1 MEQERKLSE
10 HVVIVTLYLAKAH
23 GPLSWALSFPCLDS
37 GRGADAECLDVQGQK
52 KRNSKTNQ
60 HMSQVRV
67 QSWPCLS
74 PVLCRMKNLCVPM
87 LMSPFLSLRTLKA
100 I

>member
-1 MEQERKLSE
+1 MLTLKWPNYVQRAPSTETQAILCKQIVNRVKLMF
-10 HVVIVTLYLAKAH
+10 K
-23 GPLSWALSFPCLDS
+23 GK
-37 GRGADAECLDVQGQK
+37 K

>member
-52 KRNSKTNQ
+52 KKKQQNQ
-60 HMSQVRV
+60 PTHVPG
-67 QSWPCLS
+67 QSSELA
-74 PVLCRMKNLCVPM
+74 
-87 LMSPFLSLRTLKA
+87 LSLTSSV
-100 I
+100 

>member
-23 GPLSWALSFPCLDS
+23 GSLSWALSFPCLDS

-52 KRNSKTNQ
+52 KKETAKPTNTCPR
-60 HMSQVRV
+60 SEFRAG
-67 QSWPCLS
+67 
-74 PVLCRMKNLCVPM
+74 PVSHQFCVE
-87 LMSPFLSLRTLKA
+87 
-100 I
+100 